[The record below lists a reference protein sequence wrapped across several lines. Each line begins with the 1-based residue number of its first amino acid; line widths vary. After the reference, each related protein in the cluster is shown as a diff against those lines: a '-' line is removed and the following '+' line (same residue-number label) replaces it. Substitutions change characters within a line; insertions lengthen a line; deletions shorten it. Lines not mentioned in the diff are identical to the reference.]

1 MANMNS
7 LIEANQSI
15 IFKKQQQQQQQK
27 QQTSNKT
34 PDQFFK

>member
-15 IFKKQQQQQQQK
+15 IFKKQQQQQQK

-34 PDQFFK
+34 PDQYF